1 MLGCWMVYFF
11 LQTHRN
17 WVWAYFESLML
28 LPKPAAELAT
38 VAGQSIAAVTTIAIT
53 GITAVSAIVL
63 FFITGNVAALGQ
75 MFKFSSIGQA
85 IGQVTASAESS
96 VETER
101 MFNCDQLDPKDVD
114 QDSIE

>member
-1 MLGCWMVYFF
+1 MVYFF

-17 WVWAYFESLML
+17 WAWAYFESLML
-28 LPKPAAELAT
+28 MPKPSAEIAT
-38 VAGQSIAAVTTIAIT
+38 VAGQSIAAITTIAIT

-85 IGQVTASAESS
+85 IGQITGSAESHTED
-96 VETER
+96 VTER